1 METNKTIV
9 NPPEY
14 VKKLGEQVTKKWT
27 AAYTAS
33 LPYGEG
39 PAFFAANNFLQN
51 NLIQESIMARTKEVS
66 QIETFTISLEGSE
79 QIISRTEDGDEI
91 ISFKLA
97 DVFEDKYGVKLPEDI
112 LQSWADAINSGK
124 TLLGDL
130 DHDYLNE
137 LYAQGL
143 SLQEI
148 KKAMNQKPGIA
159 KTIKAVLDNGRLW
172 VQAVLDKRYKKIV
185 EKSKG
190 VSLEAHIKR
199 DAQGNVV
206 DGSLLGFTFGIKKD
220 PVIQGTGIDI
230 HAA

>member
-1 METNKTIV
+1 MVTDSTIT
-9 NPPEY
+9 PPEY
-14 VKKLGEQVTKKWT
+14 VKKLGDNVTKKWT

-39 PAFFAANNFLQN
+39 PAFFAANQFLQN
-51 NLIQESIMARTKEVS
+51 NLIQESIIARTKDITPV
-66 QIETFTISLEGSE
+66 ETFTISLDSSE
-79 QIISRTEDGDEI
+79 QIISRTEDGDEV

-97 DVFEDKYGVKLPEDI
+97 DVFEDKFGVKIPEEI

-124 TLLGDL
+124 TLLGDV
-130 DHDYLNE
+130 DHDYLNQ
-137 LYAQGL
+137 LATKGL

-148 KKAMNQKPGIA
+148 KTAMNQKPGIA
-159 KTIKAVLDNGRLW
+159 KTVKAVLDKGRLW

-190 VSLEAHIKR
+190 VSLEAHIRR

-220 PVIQGTGIDI
+220 PVIEGTGIDL